1 MTALELPADFDRRR
15 LHVVRR
21 SGPWQR
27 LHPEEHSALYF
38 GKDRKNR
45 FDDPKGE
52 YGVLYVA
59 EDEFGAF
66 VETFLRNPALTL
78 VAKDELLRRTLSE
91 IEASAD
97 LSLVDLTGKGLQ
109 RAGVTGEISTAPHEE
124 TWLLSRAIYE
134 HSSRPDGIRYRL
146 KHDLERIGIAIFD
159 HVEVGELRVRNRGSL
174 ADSSNAALLGKILEE
189 YGKDYI

>member
-1 MTALELPADFDRRR
+1 
-15 LHVVRR
+15 VRR

-27 LHPEEHSALYF
+27 MHPEEHSALYF
-38 GKDRKNR
+38 GKGRENR
-45 FDDPKGE
+45 FDDPRSE

-66 VETFLRNPALTL
+66 VETFLRNPKLTL
-78 VAKDELLRRTLSE
+78 VARDELVKRRLSE

-109 RAGVTGEISTAPHEE
+109 RAGVTGDISTVPHEE
-124 TWLLSRAIYE
+124 TWALSRAIHE
-134 HSSRPDGIRYRL
+134 HPSRPDGIRYRL

-159 HVEVGELRVRNRGSL
+159 RVKVAGLRVRSRGSL
-174 ADSSNAALLGKILEE
+174 ADPSNAALLGKILEE

>member
-1 MTALELPADFDRRR
+1 MASLELPPDFERKR

-27 LHPEEHSALYF
+27 LHPEEYSALYF

-45 FDDPKGE
+45 FDDPEGE

-78 VAKDELLRRTLSE
+78 VAKDELLRRRLSE

-124 TWLLSRAIYE
+124 TWALSRAIHE

-159 HVEVGELRVRNRGSL
+159 RVGVAGLRVRSRGSL
-174 ADSSNAALLGKILEE
+174 VDPSNAALLGKILDE
-189 YGKDYI
+189 YDKDYI

>member
-1 MTALELPADFDRRR
+1 MAALELPPDFDRKR

-27 LHPEEHSALYF
+27 MHPEEYSALYF

-45 FDDPKGE
+45 FDDPRSE

-66 VETFLRNPALTL
+66 VETFLRNPKLTL
-78 VAKDELLRRTLSE
+78 VARDELVKRRLSE

-109 RAGVTGEISTAPHEE
+109 RAGVTGDISTAPHEE
-124 TWLLSRAIYE
+124 TWALSRAIHE
-134 HSSRPDGIRYRL
+134 HPSRPDGIRYRL

-159 HVEVGELRVRNRGSL
+159 RVELARLGVTSRGSL
-174 ADSSNAALLGKILEE
+174 VDPSNAALLGKILDE
-189 YGKDYI
+189 YDKDYI